1 MFSSFNRDGARAE
14 APDAL
19 EVLHGEQSKRD
30 VGADD
35 QHGDDDGTPDME
47 VERPE
52 EHGLAEERSTDP
64 EHPARDRQG
73 GNHAHEQEVGS
84 LLTAVVATLR
94 RNFNRTQRDL
104 EEATGITTE
113 VAEPHDRVAVPFQ
126 AGAKNKSKTIGSK
139 HDKAEKVKREHYTK
153 DKVSEHRSFS
163 GASFGVA
170 EISINARKEQ
180 SEPRDSVHRVEHLV
194 GGVET
199 KNTVISHGVPPSW
212 TRASY
217 AGNSEYGA
225 IRAWCDRSA

>member
-73 GNHAHEQEVGS
+73 GNHAHDPAAELPPGRTGS
-84 LLTAVVATLR
+84 
-94 RNFNRTQRDL
+94 
-104 EEATGITTE
+104 
-113 VAEPHDRVAVPFQ
+113 
-126 AGAKNKSKTIGSK
+126 
-139 HDKAEKVKREHYTK
+139 
-153 DKVSEHRSFS
+153 
-163 GASFGVA
+163 
-170 EISINARKEQ
+170 
-180 SEPRDSVHRVEHLV
+180 
-194 GGVET
+194 
-199 KNTVISHGVPPSW
+199 
-212 TRASY
+212 
-217 AGNSEYGA
+217 
-225 IRAWCDRSA
+225 